1 MTEATDDERK
11 QIHLLASEPESVNLS
26 RQAQSDLLSYGLTKA
41 DVCDEIVT
49 WIDAG
54 ERVKVTVLHS
64 YKGLVGQKA
73 FELKPRIEGR
83 IYYVKVMIQISSDT
97 EELLLIISTHLN
109 H

>member
-54 ERVKVTVLHS
+54 ERVKVTTLHS
-64 YKGLVGQKA
+64 YMGLIGQKA